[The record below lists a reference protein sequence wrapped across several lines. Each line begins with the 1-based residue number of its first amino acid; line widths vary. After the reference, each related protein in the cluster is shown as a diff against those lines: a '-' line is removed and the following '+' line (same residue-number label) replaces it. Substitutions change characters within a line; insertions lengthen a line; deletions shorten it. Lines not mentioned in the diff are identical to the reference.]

1 MKKVGSI
8 FVDAGLCWIGDP
20 CYVLGDDAS
29 SRVTDWMEFCK
40 KLPKGNDNFSNP
52 LGEGTGMAISTG
64 YGDGEYPVYIE
75 TNEEGRVSE
84 IKIVFIPSETADA
97 YGDLI

>member
-1 MKKVGSI
+1 
-8 FVDAGLCWIGDP
+8 
-20 CYVLGDDAS
+20 
-29 SRVTDWMEFCK
+29 
-40 KLPKGNDNFSNP
+40 
-52 LGEGTGMAISTG
+52 MAISTG